1 MARTKTPKTFVLD
14 TNVIL
19 HDPTCISQFEE
30 NNIVIPLT
38 VIEEIDHFKRGSQVI
53 NLNAREFTRTLDNLT
68 GSAIFNGGVSIGN
81 GKGKVRIVI
90 SKGLSKE
97 IQESFREDT
106 PDHRI
111 LSVAYNLLQTSKEKK
126 KIILVSKDVN
136 LRMKAKAMG
145 LMAENYTTD
154 RIGSVDHLYT
164 GKDIIEDFDDELIQ
178 KFYKAPFEVEA
189 KKICKSITEELVPNK
204 FFIIRNQ
211 NRSVLANLSQDEE
224 IFSKIDKVP
233 TFGITP
239 RNAEQT
245 FAINALT
252 NDAIP
257 LVTLTGKAG
266 TGKTLLALASALQVR
281 KNYRQIYI
289 ARPVVPLS
297 NKDLGFLPGDIE
309 IKLSPYMQ
317 PLWDNHK
324 VIQDQIQRNR

>member
-1 MARTKTPKTFVLD
+1 MARTKSPKTFVLD

-19 HDPTCISQFEE
+19 HDPTCITQFEE

-111 LSVAYNLLQTSKEKK
+111 LSVAYNLLQTSKDKK

-164 GKDIIEDFDDELIQ
+164 GKDIIEDFNDDLIQ

-189 KKICKSITEELVPNK
+189 KKIGKSIKEELVPNK

-211 NRSVLANLSQDEE
+211 NRSVLANLNQDEE
-224 IFSKIDKVP
+224 
-233 TFGITP
+233 
-239 RNAEQT
+239 
-245 FAINALT
+245 L
-252 NDAIP
+252 
-257 LVTLTGKAG
+257 
-266 TGKTLLALASALQVR
+266 
-281 KNYRQIYI
+281 
-289 ARPVVPLS
+289 
-297 NKDLGFLPGDIE
+297 FL
-309 IKLSPYMQ
+309 
-317 PLWDNHK
+317 
-324 VIQDQIQRNR
+324 